1 MIKVLM
7 LNTVPMIYDGIG
19 MTILNYV
26 SNMDRSDMVV
36 DFAVINHLEDKMRSQ
51 IEGLGA
57 KIFELTDRNYSTL
70 KYIKELAKVVRK
82 EKYDVVHVHCNS
94 CTAAI
99 DLLGAKLG
107 GAKRLCPH
115 IHSTQTKFARANKML
130 RPLFNILY
138 TDAFACGDKAG
149 KWVFRDK
156 DFVVLRNATNVEKFG
171 YNEAYRKEYRE
182 KLHLD
187 GKVAV
192 GHVAHF
198 TYAKNHEF
206 LVDFF
211 AEVVKRNPK
220 YMLYLIGDGKLQ
232 DDVEKQVAEL
242 GMNDNIIFVGLT
254 HDIPQYL
261 SAMDMM
267 VLPSRYEGLPN
278 VLVEWQASGLPTL
291 VSANVTRDSKL
302 TDSLTFMELE
312 KEVWVEGVLNTKVD
326 IDRKRIS
333 KDNVEKI
340 KAAGYSI
347 KEQAAQL
354 KQYYI
359 EHLKK

>member
-1 MIKVLM
+1 M

-26 SNMDRSDMVV
+26 SNMDRSDIVV
-36 DFAVINHLEDKMRSQ
+36 DLAVINHLEDRMRTQ
-51 IEGLGA
+51 IEGFGS
-57 KIFELTDRNYSTL
+57 KIFELTDRNTSTL

-171 YNEAYRKEYRE
+171 YNEAYRKEFRG
-182 KLHLD
+182 KLHLE

-206 LVDFF
+206 LVNFF
-211 AEVVKRNPK
+211 ADVVKRDTK
-220 YMLYLIGDGKLQ
+220 YMLFLIGDGKLQ
-232 DDVEKQVAEL
+232 SDVERQVSEL

-254 HDIPQYL
+254 YDIPQYL

-291 VSANVTRDSKL
+291 VSANVTKDSKL
-302 TDSLTFMELE
+302 TDSVTFVELE
-312 KEVWVEGVLNTKVD
+312 KEAWVEGVLNTKVD
-326 IDRKRIS
+326 VDRKSIS

>member
-1 MIKVLM
+1 M

-19 MTILNYV
+19 MTILNYA
-26 SNMDRSDMVV
+26 SNMDRSGMVV
-36 DFAVINHLEDKMRSQ
+36 DFAVINHLEERMRAQ
-51 IEGLGA
+51 IEGLGS
-57 KIFELTDRNYSTL
+57 KIFELTDRNGSTL

-82 EKYDVVHVHCNS
+82 EKYDVVHIHCNS

-138 TDAFACGDKAG
+138 TDAFACGEKAG
-149 KWVFRDK
+149 KWVFREK

-171 YNEAYRKEYRE
+171 YNEAYRKEFRE
-182 KLHLD
+182 ELHLE

-211 AEVVKRNPK
+211 ADVVKRNPK

-232 DDVEKQVAEL
+232 GDVEKQVAEL

-302 TDSLTFMELE
+302 TDSVTFVELE
-312 KEVWVEGVLNTKVD
+312 KEAWVEAIMNTKVD
-326 IDRKRIS
+326 IDRKSMS
-333 KDNVEKI
+333 KVNIEKI

-347 KEQAAQL
+347 KEQAAML

>member
-1 MIKVLM
+1 
-7 LNTVPMIYDGIG
+7 MIYDGIG
-19 MTILNYV
+19 MTILNYA
-26 SNMDRSDMVV
+26 SNMDRSGMVV
-36 DFAVINHLEDKMRSQ
+36 DFAVINHLEERMRAQ
-51 IEGLGA
+51 IEGLGS
-57 KIFELTDRNYSTL
+57 KIFELTDRNGSTL

-82 EKYDVVHVHCNS
+82 EKYDVVHIHCNS

-138 TDAFACGDKAG
+138 TDAFACGEKAG
-149 KWVFRDK
+149 KWVFREK

-171 YNEAYRKEYRE
+171 YNEAYRKEFRE
-182 KLHLD
+182 ELHLE

-211 AEVVKRNPK
+211 ADVVKRNPK

-232 DDVEKQVAEL
+232 GDVEKQVAEL

-302 TDSLTFMELE
+302 TDSVTFVELE
-312 KEVWVEGVLNTKVD
+312 KEAWVEAIMNTKVD
-326 IDRKRIS
+326 IDRKSMS
-333 KDNVEKI
+333 KVNIEKI

-347 KEQAAQL
+347 KEQAAML